1 MANSRYDSLIKFASY
16 KGNQAGL
23 LCKSADD
30 GMLAAIINAYKGLD
44 PTAQAAILGG
54 GGGAAIGGLGNALFG
69 NKKRG
74 LLSRLGSGALVGGG
88 LGALG
93 GAGINEGAIRL
104 GMHNNNTDDRAGA
117 ISGAQMER
125 DFSGSGGLP
134 AGMAND
140 LIGEGYNKYLKPRK
154 PADKG

>member
-1 MANSRYDSLIKFASY
+1 MANSRYNSLIKFASY

-30 GMLAAIINAYKGLD
+30 GMLATILNAYKSLD

-93 GAGINEGAIRL
+93 GAGINEAAIRM
-104 GMHNNNTDDRAGA
+104 GMDNKGLNRDEE
-117 ISGAQMER
+117 ISMGEAP
-125 DFSGSGGLP
+125 SH
-134 AGMAND
+134 MAND
-140 LIGEGYNKYLKPRK
+140 LIGKGYNEYLKPRK

>member
-1 MANSRYDSLIKFASY
+1 MNNLRYDSLIKFASY
-16 KGNQAGL
+16 KGNQAGH
-23 LCKSADD
+23 LCKFADD
-30 GMLAAIINAYKGLD
+30 GMLATILNAYKGLD

-104 GMHNNNTDDRAGA
+104 GMGRTGADRDMYLSGHVNNASDYITPPVDYAK
-117 ISGAQMER
+117 SML
-125 DFSGSGGLP
+125 SKLVSP
-134 AGMAND
+134 
-140 LIGEGYNKYLKPRK
+140 NK
-154 PADKG
+154 

>member
-30 GMLAAIINAYKGLD
+30 GMLATILNAYKGLD

-93 GAGINEGAIRL
+93 GAGANEAFIRLAMQGKGVEGGQPEQSPRERADVVSKGYPMSGINEGIGNL
-104 GMHNNNTDDRAGA
+104 
-117 ISGAQMER
+117 
-125 DFSGSGGLP
+125 FSP
-134 AGMAND
+134 TT
-140 LIGEGYNKYLKPRK
+140 K
-154 PADKG
+154 